1 MAESRVFSG
10 KRLRE
15 LRERAGVSRMDLA
28 YACRRTEQS
37 IFGWER
43 GRSRPKPD
51 LLDPIASMLGVE
63 RDDLFEDQAERA
75 NV

>member
-1 MAESRVFSG
+1 MSESRVFSG

-15 LRERAGVSRMDLA
+15 LRERAGVSRTDLA
-28 YACRRTEQS
+28 FACSRTEQS
-37 IFGWER
+37 VYIWER
-43 GRSRPKPD
+43 GRSRPEPD